1 MLNDREFQFAGN
13 SPLDYTLLSH
23 KGWVRENNE
32 DSLKA
37 SVFFSGRNNA
47 RVFAAVLCDGVG
59 GHQSGEVAAQIGVDT
74 VIQYISEEY
83 QLHDD
88 PVSLLKDAIIS
99 ANTAILN
106 AYADNPE
113 QEGMAATCMAILLI
127 DQHLY
132 LASLGDSR
140 AYLMRNGQ
148 LFQLNHDHTWLEDS
162 LGAAIGP
169 RKGITRSH
177 PLAHVLSRYLGSTQL
192 PEIDLRIRPIEGK
205 SVDETHNQGMTL
217 MNGDRLLIC
226 SDGLTDMLDDH
237 EIVENMNCEFSRKN
251 AQKLVL
257 SALEK
262 GGHDNVSV
270 IIVHV
275 SGLESV

>member
-1 MLNDREFQFAGN
+1 MLNKREIQPDNN
-13 SPLDYTLLSH
+13 SGINYALLSH
-23 KGWVRENNE
+23 KGWVRANNE
-32 DSLKA
+32 DRMMAKE
-37 SVFFSGRNNA
+37 FFAGQNNT
-47 RVFAAVLCDGVG
+47 RVLAAVLCDGVG
-59 GHQSGEVAAQIGVDT
+59 GHQSGEVAARIGVEL
-74 VIQYISEEY
+74 VIQQISEESR
-83 QLHDD
+83 LLDD
-88 PVSLLKDAIIS
+88 PVNLLKDAIIF
-99 ANTAILN
+99 ANSAILK
-106 AYADNPE
+106 AYADKPE
-113 QEGMAATCMAILLI
+113 QEGMAATCVAILLI

-140 AYLMRNGQ
+140 AYLMRKGK
-148 LFQLNHDHTWLEDS
+148 LFQLNHDHTWLDDS

-192 PEIDLRIRPIEGK
+192 PDVDLRIR
-205 SVDETHNQGMTL
+205 SVEKLVADETHNQGMSL
-217 MNGDRLLIC
+217 VNGDRLLIC

-237 EIVENMNCEFSRKN
+237 EILENMHCESSQKN

-270 IIVHV
+270 IVIQI
-275 SGLESV
+275 SD